1 MKILRFIISFASVLA
16 LSCLSA
22 AQAQNLRDSV
32 QVVADSVVTALP
44 KAAVA
49 DADTSATPA
58 SVDSVG
64 LPVIDPGLSEF
75 VPDPIDSLPVV
86 KSTLERPAFSSARDS
101 VIEDMRDGRNIIYYY
116 GDVTVTYGDIA
127 ITSDYMAY
135 DIDNNIVFARGS
147 KDYNGEWVGQPKMT
161 NKGNE
166 YTMEEV
172 YYNFNSKKAKIK
184 NMITNQ
190 KEGELR
196 GENLKMLPD
205 ESINIAGGVYTVCDA
220 EHPHYYMKMTAAK
233 ITGNSKRTVFGPAYV
248 VVEDVPLP
256 IVLPFGFVPEMPE
269 RASGILVPTF
279 GEETA
284 RGIYMRDLG
293 YYFVI
298 GDHFDVSLT
307 GDVYTYGS
315 WAAKMTTRY
324 KKRYAFDGSLSVN
337 YSVDITGERDA
348 ADYRESRNFGLNWSH
363 SQDSKARP
371 GTSFRASVNF
381 SSPKNNTYNSTSIA
395 EAVQNQTSSSISYSK
410 TFSFGSVSINAL
422 HSQNSRDSSYSITFP
437 NITFNVNRFYPFK
450 RKVRVGKERIYEQI
464 SLSYNTTLQ
473 NKIAFKASELK
484 DPGLIN
490 KMENGMTHNFAIGLP
505 QFTLLK
511 YFNFSPSISYG
522 MNWYFRENIHE
533 YDPEAQKVITKM
545 TDQFS
550 TFGITQNYSGGISMS
565 TRIYGMFNFNPKGK
579 LQAIRHMIT
588 PSFSFSFKPEL
599 GTPANGY
606 TTLRYVNAKGE
617 EVVEEYN
624 KYSGMMYSPPS
635 KGKSMSLGF
644 SFGNNLE
651 AKIRDDKDSTGVATT
666 KVKLLDQLTISG
678 NYNFL
683 ADSLNLSTISI
694 SGSTTVFGKLGING
708 NMTLDP
714 YAVDNQGK
722 RINTFNIIQEKGFR
736 IARITNASAS
746 LSYSF
751 NGEGRIDGNDGKS
764 DADPSSSPD
773 YYRVYYHPVTGEYIP
788 GGWLYYLNP
797 SSPWSL
803 NLNANFAYSATYKN
817 VNGILQKV
825 NNFTSTISAS
835 AQLKLT
841 KALNLSLNTGFDLTK
856 LALTTTQ
863 LSATYDLH
871 CFNISVSWV
880 PQGTWE
886 SWSFRIAANASALA
900 DLLQFKKAS
909 SYWDK

>member
-1 MKILRFIISFASVLA
+1 MRISRFIFLFASLVA
-16 LSCLSA
+16 VCHFS
-22 AQAQNLRDSV
+22 QAQPQSLQDSVAIARDSV
-32 QVVADSVVTALP
+32 VANAVTAR
-44 KAAVA
+44 AANDSLA
-49 DADTSATPA
+49 A
-58 SVDSVG
+58 SVDSLG
-64 LPVIDPGLSEF
+64 TPVIDPGLSEY
-75 VPDPIDSLPVV
+75 VPDEIDSIHVV
-86 KSTLERPAFSSARDS
+86 KSTLERPAFSSAKDS
-101 VIEDMRDGRNIIYYY
+101 VIEDMRNGRNIIYYY
-116 GDVTVTYGDIA
+116 GDVSVTYGDLEIS
-127 ITSDYMAY
+127 SDFMAY
-135 DIDNNIVFARGS
+135 DVDNNIVFARGT
-147 KDYNGEWVGQPKMT
+147 KDYDGNWVGQPKMT
-161 NKGNE
+161 NGGNE

-395 EAVQNQTSSSISYSK
+395 EAVQNQTSSSISYAK

-522 MNWYFRENIHE
+522 MNWYFRENIRE
-533 YDPEAQKVITKM
+533 YDPEAQKVISKM

-651 AKIRDDKDSTGVATT
+651 AKVRDDKDSTGVATT

-751 NGEGRIDGNDGKS
+751 SGEGRIDGNDGKS
-764 DADPSSSPD
+764 EADPSSSPD

-803 NLNANFAYSATYKN
+803 NLNANFAYSASYKN
-817 VNGILQKV
+817 VNGMLQKV

>member
-1 MKILRFIISFASVLA
+1 MKILRFIISFASALA
-16 LSCLSA
+16 LSCLTA

-58 SVDSVG
+58 AVDSVG
-64 LPVIDPGLSEF
+64 LAAIDPGLSEF

-135 DIDNNIVFARGS
+135 DIDNNIVFARGT
-147 KDYNGEWVGQPKMT
+147 KDFNGEWVGQPKMT

-395 EAVQNQTSSSISYSK
+395 EAVQNQTSSSISYAK

-490 KMENGMTHNFAIGLP
+490 KMVIPF
-505 QFTLLK
+505 LL
-511 YFNFSPSISYG
+511 FNFLYLPSLKSFCTWAT
-522 MNWYFRENIHE
+522 N
-533 YDPEAQKVITKM
+533 K
-545 TDQFS
+545 S
-550 TFGITQNYSGGISMS
+550 
-565 TRIYGMFNFNPKGK
+565 
-579 LQAIRHMIT
+579 AILLF
-588 PSFSFSFKPEL
+588 FSFFLLISLF
-599 GTPANGY
+599 TFMCFI
-606 TTLRYVNAKGE
+606 VN
-617 EVVEEYN
+617 
-624 KYSGMMYSPPS
+624 
-635 KGKSMSLGF
+635 
-644 SFGNNLE
+644 
-651 AKIRDDKDSTGVATT
+651 
-666 KVKLLDQLTISG
+666 KLDI
-678 NYNFL
+678 NF
-683 ADSLNLSTISI
+683 
-694 SGSTTVFGKLGING
+694 V
-708 NMTLDP
+708 
-714 YAVDNQGK
+714 
-722 RINTFNIIQEKGFR
+722 
-736 IARITNASAS
+736 
-746 LSYSF
+746 SY
-751 NGEGRIDGNDGKS
+751 
-764 DADPSSSPD
+764 
-773 YYRVYYHPVTGEYIP
+773 
-788 GGWLYYLNP
+788 
-797 SSPWSL
+797 
-803 NLNANFAYSATYKN
+803 
-817 VNGILQKV
+817 
-825 NNFTSTISAS
+825 
-835 AQLKLT
+835 
-841 KALNLSLNTGFDLTK
+841 
-856 LALTTTQ
+856 
-863 LSATYDLH
+863 
-871 CFNISVSWV
+871 
-880 PQGTWE
+880 
-886 SWSFRIAANASALA
+886 
-900 DLLQFKKAS
+900 LLF
-909 SYWDK
+909 

>member
-1 MKILRFIISFASVLA
+1 MKILRFIISFASALA
-16 LSCLSA
+16 LSCLTA

-49 DADTSATPA
+49 DADTSAAPA
-58 SVDSVG
+58 AVDSIG
-64 LPVIDPGLSEF
+64 LAAIDPGLSEF

-135 DIDNNIVFARGS
+135 DIDNNIVFARGT

-395 EAVQNQTSSSISYSK
+395 EAVQNQTSSSISYAK

-522 MNWYFRENIHE
+522 MNWYFRE
-533 YDPEAQKVITKM
+533 
-545 TDQFS
+545 
-550 TFGITQNYSGGISMS
+550 
-565 TRIYGMFNFNPKGK
+565 
-579 LQAIRHMIT
+579 
-588 PSFSFSFKPEL
+588 
-599 GTPANGY
+599 
-606 TTLRYVNAKGE
+606 
-617 EVVEEYN
+617 
-624 KYSGMMYSPPS
+624 
-635 KGKSMSLGF
+635 
-644 SFGNNLE
+644 
-651 AKIRDDKDSTGVATT
+651 
-666 KVKLLDQLTISG
+666 
-678 NYNFL
+678 
-683 ADSLNLSTISI
+683 
-694 SGSTTVFGKLGING
+694 
-708 NMTLDP
+708 
-714 YAVDNQGK
+714 
-722 RINTFNIIQEKGFR
+722 
-736 IARITNASAS
+736 
-746 LSYSF
+746 
-751 NGEGRIDGNDGKS
+751 
-764 DADPSSSPD
+764 
-773 YYRVYYHPVTGEYIP
+773 
-788 GGWLYYLNP
+788 
-797 SSPWSL
+797 
-803 NLNANFAYSATYKN
+803 
-817 VNGILQKV
+817 
-825 NNFTSTISAS
+825 
-835 AQLKLT
+835 
-841 KALNLSLNTGFDLTK
+841 
-856 LALTTTQ
+856 
-863 LSATYDLH
+863 
-871 CFNISVSWV
+871 
-880 PQGTWE
+880 
-886 SWSFRIAANASALA
+886 
-900 DLLQFKKAS
+900 
-909 SYWDK
+909 

>member
-1 MKILRFIISFASVLA
+1 
-16 LSCLSA
+16 
-22 AQAQNLRDSV
+22 
-32 QVVADSVVTALP
+32 
-44 KAAVA
+44 
-49 DADTSATPA
+49 
-58 SVDSVG
+58 
-64 LPVIDPGLSEF
+64 
-75 VPDPIDSLPVV
+75 
-86 KSTLERPAFSSARDS
+86 
-101 VIEDMRDGRNIIYYY
+101 
-116 GDVTVTYGDIA
+116 
-127 ITSDYMAY
+127 
-135 DIDNNIVFARGS
+135 
-147 KDYNGEWVGQPKMT
+147 
-161 NKGNE
+161 
-166 YTMEEV
+166 
-172 YYNFNSKKAKIK
+172 
-184 NMITNQ
+184 
-190 KEGELR
+190 
-196 GENLKMLPD
+196 
-205 ESINIAGGVYTVCDA
+205 
-220 EHPHYYMKMTAAK
+220 
-233 ITGNSKRTVFGPAYV
+233 
-248 VVEDVPLP
+248 
-256 IVLPFGFVPEMPE
+256 
-269 RASGILVPTF
+269 
-279 GEETA
+279 
-284 RGIYMRDLG
+284 MRDLG

-307 GDVYTYGS
+307 GDVYSYGS
-315 WAAKMTTRY
+315 WATKLTTRY
-324 KKRYAFDGSLSVN
+324 KKRYAFDGSLNLN
-337 YSVDITGERDA
+337 YSVDIVGERDSP
-348 ADYRESRNFGLNWSH
+348 DYKESRNFGINWSH

-395 EAVQNQTSSSISYSK
+395 EAVQNQTSSSISYGK
-410 TFSFGSVSINAL
+410 TFSFGSLSINAL
-422 HSQNSRDSSYSITFP
+422 HSQNSRDSSYTITFP
-437 NITFNVNRFYPFK
+437 NITFSVNRFYPFK
-450 RKVRVGKERIYEQI
+450 RKIRAGKEKIYEQI

-473 NKIAFKASELK
+473 NKIGFKASEIH

-490 KMENGMTHNFAIGLP
+490 KMDNGMTHAFAIGLP

-522 MNWYFRENIHE
+522 MNWYFRENLKV
-533 YDPEAQKVITKM
+533 YDPESQRVVNQL

-588 PSFSFSFKPEL
+588 PSFSFSFHPEL

-606 TTLRYVNAKGE
+606 TTLEYVNAKGE
-617 EVVEEYN
+617 KVVEEYN

-666 KVKLLDQLTISG
+666 KVKLLDQLNLSG

-722 RINTFNIIQEKGFR
+722 RINTFNIVKEKGFR

-751 NGEGRIDGNDGKS
+751 NGDGRINGNDGKEE
-764 DADPSSSPD
+764 ADPSSSPD

-797 SSPWSL
+797 SSPWSVS
-803 NLNANFAYSATYKN
+803 LNANFAYQAQYKN
-817 VNGILQKV
+817 VNGVLQKV

-835 AQLKLT
+835 ANLKLT
-841 KALNLSLNTGFDLTK
+841 KAMNFSLNTGFDLTK